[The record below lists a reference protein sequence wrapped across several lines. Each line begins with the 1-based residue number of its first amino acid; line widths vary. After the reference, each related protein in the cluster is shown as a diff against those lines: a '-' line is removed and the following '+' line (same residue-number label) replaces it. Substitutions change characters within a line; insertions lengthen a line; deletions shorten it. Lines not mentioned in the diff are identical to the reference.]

1 MRARALRP
9 LRSLRAS
16 GESLRSRA
24 LRVASPAAL
33 VFLRGRDA
41 DARLREIAGART
53 AARPVLGALAAEL
66 LRRKLPEALGYR
78 SLGDFSRERLG
89 VGARAV
95 REWARVWDG
104 LRRLP
109 ELRAAILG
117 GEVSWTVARLVVG
130 LASPETEAAC
140 LATVRGRTVRAVRAI
155 VAAVRAAQE
164 APPGSSAAPSAEV
177 GDPDREDDE
186 DRVLVRLRCSRREA
200 LLWGAAVELARR
212 VAGEELPVWE
222 CADRIAAEAASA
234 IGAATAAGGSD
245 RGEPEA
251 LAGAGAAQADSAAKP
266 ARAPGGETESGLRGE
281 AFPTLAWAPVAGS
294 LPGRIA
300 ALARDLAGCGP
311 REIERRL
318 RAAVAFLQSADL
330 ATGRLLRQVVDR
342 GLYRELGFESLARY
356 VEERLDLAPRTAR
369 SLVSLAR
376 GTRRAPAVADA
387 FRAGRLHALQAHAIA
402 HALRA
407 DASDGATDA
416 RDWVER
422 ARRVTLRRLE
432 EDVGA
437 LPRGEVAFRAPEQVA
452 RFFLAMLS
460 RAGSLERVLAHAIAT
475 WTQLGEQFDDYA
487 DFERDGYRC
496 TVPGCTG
503 RRELQSHHIRFRSAR
518 GPDEAWN
525 RTTLCAFHHQRCVHG
540 VGNPRGRAVR
550 VRGRAPGALVFEL
563 GPEPA
568 ERFAS
573 GDLRLPGRSR

>member
-9 LRSLRAS
+9 LRKS
-16 GESLRSRA
+16 GNRLRSRA
-24 LRVASPAAL
+24 LRVDSPAAL

-41 DARLREIAGART
+41 DARLREIAGTRT
-53 AARPVLGALAAEL
+53 VARPVLGALAAEL

-89 VGARAV
+89 VGARTV
-95 REWARVWDG
+95 REWARVSDG
-104 LRRLP
+104 LRDLP

-117 GEVSWTVARLVVG
+117 GEVSWAVARLVVG
-130 LASPETEAAC
+130 LATPETETAC
-140 LATVRGRTVRAVRAI
+140 LAAVRGRTVRAVRAI
-155 VAAVRAAQE
+155 VAAVRAVQA
-164 APPGSSAAPSAEV
+164 ASPGSSATPGPEI
-177 GDPDREDDE
+177 GDADPEDDE
-186 DRVLVRLRCSRREA
+186 DRVLVRLGCSAREA
-200 LLWGAAVELARR
+200 LLWEVAVELARR

-222 CADRIAAEAASA
+222 CADRVAAEAASA
-234 IGAATAAGGSD
+234 IGAVMGSGGSD
-245 RGEPEA
+245 RGECDALEA
-251 LAGAGAAQADSAAKP
+251 AGTTQTGSAVEPAGE
-266 ARAPGGETESGLRGE
+266 PGEGTEAGLRSE
-281 AFPTLAWAPVAGS
+281 AFPTLAWSPVAGS

-318 RAAVAFLQSADL
+318 RAAVAFLQTADL
-330 ATGRLLRQVVDR
+330 ATGRLLRRVVDR

-376 GTRRAPAVADA
+376 GAGRAPAVADA
-387 FRAGRLHALQAHAIA
+387 FRAGRLNALQAHAISR
-402 HALRA
+402 ALRA
-407 DASDGATDA
+407 DGSNGATDA

-437 LPRGEVAFRAPEQVA
+437 LPRGEIAFRAPEPVA
-452 RFFLAMLS
+452 RFFLAMVS
-460 RAGSLERVLAHAIAT
+460 RAGSLERLLAHAIAT
-475 WTQLGEQFDDYA
+475 WTQLGEQFEDYA

-503 RRELQSHHIRFRSAR
+503 RRELHSHHIRFRSAQ

-525 RTTLCAFHHQRCVHG
+525 RTTLCAFHHQHCVHG
-540 VGNPRGRAVR
+540 AGSPKGRAVR
-550 VRGRAPGALVFEL
+550 IRGRAPGALVFEL

-573 GDLRLPGRSR
+573 GDLRLPLRSR

>member
-1 MRARALRP
+1 
-9 LRSLRAS
+9 
-16 GESLRSRA
+16 
-24 LRVASPAAL
+24 L
-33 VFLRGRDA
+33 VFLHGRDA

-89 VGARAV
+89 VGARTV
-95 REWARVWDG
+95 REWARVSDG
-104 LRRLP
+104 LRYLP

-117 GEVSWTVARLVVG
+117 GEVSWAVARLVVG
-130 LASPETEAAC
+130 LATPETEAAC
-140 LATVRGRTVRAVRAI
+140 LTTVRGRTVRAVRAI
-155 VAAVRAAQE
+155 VAAVRTARE
-164 APPGSSAAPSAEV
+164 APPESSASASAEAADA
-177 GDPDREDDE
+177 DPEDDE
-186 DRVLVRLRCSRREA
+186 DSVLVRLRCSRREA

-234 IGAATAAGGSD
+234 SAAVTGAGGND
-245 RGEPEA
+245 RGESDVSET
-251 LAGAGAAQADSAAKP
+251 AGAAQLDSAGLPVGAT
-266 ARAPGGETESGLRGE
+266 GEGTEAGLRCE

-300 ALARDLAGCGP
+300 ALAHNLADCAP

-318 RAAVAFLQSADL
+318 RAAVAFLQTTDL

-342 GLYRELGFESLARY
+342 RLYRELGFESLARY

-376 GTRRAPAVADA
+376 GAGRAPAVADA

-402 HALRA
+402 RALRA
-407 DASDGATDA
+407 EGSDGATHA

-437 LPRGEVAFRAPEQVA
+437 LPRSEIAFLAPAASA
-452 RFFLAMLS
+452 RFFLAMLT
-460 RAGSLERVLAHAIAT
+460 RAGSLERLLAHAIPI
-475 WTQLGEQFDDYA
+475 WIQLGEQFDDYA

-496 TVPGCTG
+496 TVPGCTA
-503 RRELQSHHIRFRSAR
+503 RRELQSHHIRFRSAG

-540 VGNPRGRAVR
+540 IGNPKGRVVR
-550 VRGRAPGALVFEL
+550 IRGRAPGALCFEL

-573 GDLRLPGRSR
+573 GDLRLPGRSQ